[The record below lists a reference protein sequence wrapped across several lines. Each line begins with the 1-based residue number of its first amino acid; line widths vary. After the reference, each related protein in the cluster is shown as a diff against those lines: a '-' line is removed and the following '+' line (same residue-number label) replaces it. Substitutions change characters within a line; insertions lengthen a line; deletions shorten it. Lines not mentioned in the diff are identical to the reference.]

1 MTLTETIKDDE
12 INNIKVTGLTNT
24 QNLEIENDL
33 SSILYKN
40 ILIIRKKEIN
50 RIITDRISD
59 ILFCP
64 TDTAILNLKNEGKID
79 SDIKIVKNGDVMQDA
94 AIYYSEK
101 SKQKSV
107 IISQFHSKFLLMGIW
122 GEWLWFVSQGYESR
136 FWRLLLAQVVAVL
149 GGGLLAGS
157 IGFLLALYAG
167 THLRR
172 LVAGIGVLAGIIW
185 GLKHY
190 LLVLL
195 FIYGVPTGVVE
206 PILQQPTSF
215 YLFTLPLLDS
225 VF

>member
-1 MTLTETIKDDE
+1 
-12 INNIKVTGLTNT
+12 
-24 QNLEIENDL
+24 
-33 SSILYKN
+33 
-40 ILIIRKKEIN
+40 
-50 RIITDRISD
+50 
-59 ILFCP
+59 
-64 TDTAILNLKNEGKID
+64 
-79 SDIKIVKNGDVMQDA
+79 
-94 AIYYSEK
+94 
-101 SKQKSV
+101 
-107 IISQFHSKFLLMGIW
+107 
-122 GEWLWFVSQGYESR
+122 
-136 FWRLLLAQVVAVL
+136 LLAQVVAVL

-225 VF
+225 VFWLLFFVALVGLLAALLVWESGGSIRFRHVVEMQGHRLVLPMANAGFAWVLGAGMVLAVFHLLYSAWGVVQGPGWVDVHVLYPALLIVTSGYVLVGLLPLFGGFRRSMSRKMDR